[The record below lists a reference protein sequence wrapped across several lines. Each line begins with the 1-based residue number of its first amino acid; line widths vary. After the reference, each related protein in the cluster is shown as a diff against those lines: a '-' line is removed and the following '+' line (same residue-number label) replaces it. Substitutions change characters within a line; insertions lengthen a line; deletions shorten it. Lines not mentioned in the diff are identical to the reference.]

1 MAHSRDVAKE
11 IKDFY
16 VDTMSK
22 VLFSYFKSYS
32 GRLAKLQVMDEP
44 NCYDISCEV
53 LLLILFLNHWLKCRT
68 FKMTFKRKH
77 GQSLISGKILI
88 FKIQHSSVYF
98 LLFTYSLVWPST
110 RRERLN
116 GCLRRGREPVQERFL
131 GRKPQLFCVCSSQR
145 SIQVM

>member
-68 FKMTFKRKH
+68 FNDFQK
-77 GQSLISGKILI
+77 
-88 FKIQHSSVYF
+88 
-98 LLFTYSLVWPST
+98 
-110 RRERLN
+110 EA
-116 GCLRRGREPVQERFL
+116 
-131 GRKPQLFCVCSSQR
+131 R
-145 SIQVM
+145 SKFNIWKNSNF